1 MSNLIISRSENGNA
15 VFHIG
20 LNPDGALQPII
31 NAVLPFS
38 NMELMMQLLNT
49 NRPGGAFH
57 DVDES
62 HGYFFMYDN
71 NMKKP
76 YPSVMIWKYILDGGN
91 RVIVDME
98 KNDLSIIK
106 YAVDTYLR

>member
-1 MSNLIISRSENGNA
+1 
-15 VFHIG
+15 
-20 LNPDGALQPII
+20 
-31 NAVLPFS
+31 
-38 NMELMMQLLNT
+38 
-49 NRPGGAFH
+49 
-57 DVDES
+57 
-62 HGYFFMYDN
+62 MYDN

-76 YPSVMIWKYILDGGN
+76 YPSVMIWKYIFDGDN